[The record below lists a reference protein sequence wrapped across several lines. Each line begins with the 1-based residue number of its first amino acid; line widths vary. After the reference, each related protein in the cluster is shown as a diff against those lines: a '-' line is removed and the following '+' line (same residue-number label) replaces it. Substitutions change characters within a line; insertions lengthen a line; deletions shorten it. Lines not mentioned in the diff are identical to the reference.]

1 MSLQLRLVLVAV
13 DRTVRPAYK
22 ARCSKLGGI
31 TARAPFKRSN
41 RLTHADG
48 AVVERVGSRY
58 SEAREVADHG
68 HRHRHNGKSAK
79 KPEAYDTV
87 DLGMPGR
94 IQ

>member
-1 MSLQLRLVLVAV
+1 MQWTALG
-13 DRTVRPAYK
+13 RPAYK

-31 TARAPFKRSN
+31 TARAPFKRSDG
-41 RLTHADG
+41 LTYADG